1 MIAGGQDFRAQ
12 DPGDRWSDAIIA
24 ASLFAVDPT
33 GLAGVALRALPG
45 PVRDGWLTKLR
56 ELLPDATPWR
66 RMPAAIDD
74 DRLLGGLDLVATL
87 NAGRPIVGRGLL
99 AEAAG
104 GIVLVTTA
112 ERLSAGTAA
121 RIGSVLDTGE
131 ARIER
136 DGIALVLPTRIG
148 VVALD
153 EGMEDDEVVPVSMRD
168 RMAFAIDLNGISIR
182 EMPDIPIDRDA
193 VTAARERLSRVIID
207 EASIEALCVAAT
219 KLGIASLRVPILA
232 MRAARAAAALSG
244 RDVVDDE
251 DLRDAAR
258 LVLAPR
264 ALILPDEQ
272 EQEGEG
278 DDAENPPPPPDQPPD
293 DAPPE
298 DAEEQEIDGD
308 LTEIILEAVK
318 ASLPQHLLEQLT
330 GAISGGAPSR
340 SRGKATGAAK
350 AGSLGRP
357 IGVRRGEPGRGAR
370 LNLIATLRASA
381 PWQAL
386 RRRVAGESLSGS
398 EVRVHVRRDDFRV
411 TIRKPRSLTTTIFA
425 VDASGSS
432 ALNRLAEAKG
442 AVELLLAE
450 CYVRR
455 DRVALIA
462 FRGKAAELILPPT
475 RSLVRAK
482 RSLAGLAGGGATPL
496 ASGIDAAALLA
507 DAVRRKGESPAIVIL
522 TDGRANIGRDG
533 QPGREAAN
541 ADAMIA
547 ARMAGASRYR
557 ALLVDISPFGQPLA
571 QALAEAMAARY
582 LALPQA
588 NADKLS
594 SAVLAALPKA

>member
-1 MIAGGQDFRAQ
+1 MTAGAP
-12 DPGDRWSDAIIA
+12 DPTARWSDAIIA
-24 ASLFAVDPT
+24 ASLFAVDPA
-33 GLAGVALRALPG
+33 GLAGIALRALPG
-45 PVRDGWLTKLR
+45 PVRDAFLAKLR
-56 ELLPDATPWR
+56 GLLPDETPWR

-87 NAGRPIVGRGLL
+87 NAGRPVVGRGLL
-99 AEAAG
+99 AEADG

-121 RIGSVLDTGE
+121 RIGSVLDTGQ

-148 VVALD
+148 IVAID
-153 EGMEDDEVVPVSMRD
+153 EGMEDDEIVPASLRD
-168 RMAFAIDLNGISIR
+168 RMAFAVDLGGISIR
-182 EMPDIPIDRDA
+182 EMSDIPITGEA
-193 VTAARERLSRVIID
+193 VLEARERLSRVIIGD
-207 EASIEALCVAAT
+207 AAIEALCLTAV
-219 KLGIASLRVPILA
+219 KLGIVSLRVPLLA
-232 MRAARAAAALSG
+232 IRAARAAAALSG
-244 RDVVDDE
+244 REIVDDE

-264 ALILPDEQ
+264 ALILPDQQ

-278 DDAENPPPPPDQPPD
+278 EDAESPPPPPD
-293 DAPPE
+293 DASDEPPE

-308 LTEIILEAVK
+308 LSEIILEAVK

-340 SRGKATGAAK
+340 ARGKATGAAK
-350 AGSLGRP
+350 VGALGRP
-357 IGVRRGEPGRGAR
+357 VGVRRGEPGRGAR

-381 PWQAL
+381 PWQPL
-386 RRRVAGESLSGS
+386 RRRVAGETARGS
-398 EVRVHVRRDDFRV
+398 DTRIHVRRDDFRV
-411 TIRKPRSLTTTIFA
+411 TVRKPRSLTTTIFA

-507 DAVRRKGESPAIVIL
+507 DAVRRKGESPALVIL

-541 ADAMIA
+541 ADAMTA

-571 QALAEAMAARY
+571 QALAEAMVARY

-588 NADKLS
+588 SADKLS
-594 SAVLAALPKA
+594 SAVLAALPRA

>member
-1 MIAGGQDFRAQ
+1 MTAGAP
-12 DPGDRWSDAIIA
+12 DPTARWSDAIIA
-24 ASLFAVDPT
+24 ASLFAVDPA
-33 GLAGVALRALPG
+33 GLAGIALRARPG
-45 PVRDGWLTKLR
+45 PVRDAFLAKLR
-56 ELLPDATPWR
+56 GLLPDETPWR

-87 NAGRPIVGRGLL
+87 NAGRPVVGRGLL
-99 AEAAG
+99 AEADG

-121 RIGSVLDTGE
+121 RIGSVLDTGQ

-148 VVALD
+148 IVAID
-153 EGMEDDEVVPVSMRD
+153 EGMEDDEIVPASLRD
-168 RMAFAIDLNGISIR
+168 RMAFAVDLGGISIR
-182 EMPDIPIDRDA
+182 EMSDIPITGEA
-193 VTAARERLSRVIID
+193 VLEARERLSRVIIGD
-207 EASIEALCVAAT
+207 AAIEALCLTAV
-219 KLGIASLRVPILA
+219 KLGIVSLRVPLLA
-232 MRAARAAAALSG
+232 IRAARAAAALSG
-244 RDVVDDE
+244 REIVDDE

-264 ALILPDEQ
+264 ALILPDQQ

-278 DDAENPPPPPDQPPD
+278 EDAESPPPPPD
-293 DAPPE
+293 DASDEPPE

-308 LTEIILEAVK
+308 LSEIILEAVK

-340 SRGKATGAAK
+340 ARGKATGAAK
-350 AGSLGRP
+350 VGALGRP
-357 IGVRRGEPGRGAR
+357 VGVRRGEPGRGAR

-381 PWQAL
+381 PWQPL
-386 RRRVAGESLSGS
+386 RRRVAGEAASGS
-398 EVRVHVRRDDFRV
+398 DTRIHVRRDDFRV
-411 TIRKPRSLTTTIFA
+411 TVRKPRSLTTTIFA

-507 DAVRRKGESPAIVIL
+507 DAVRRKGESPALVIL

-541 ADAMIA
+541 ADAMTA

-571 QALAEAMAARY
+571 QALAEAMVARY

-588 NADKLS
+588 SADKLS
-594 SAVLAALPKA
+594 SAVLAALPRA

>member
-1 MIAGGQDFRAQ
+1 MNEGGQESRQA
-12 DPGDRWSDAIIA
+12 DPTARWGDAIIA
-24 ASLFAVDPT
+24 ASLFTVDPA

-45 PVRDGWLTKLR
+45 PVRDAFLAKLR
-56 ELLPDATPWR
+56 GLLPDETPWR
-66 RMPAAIDD
+66 RMPAVIDD

-87 NAGRPIVGRGLL
+87 NAGRPVVGRGLL
-99 AEAAG
+99 AEADG

-121 RIGSVLDTGE
+121 RIGSVLDTGQ

-148 VVALD
+148 IVAID
-153 EGMEDDEVVPVSMRD
+153 EGMEDDEIVPASLRD
-168 RMAFAIDLNGISIR
+168 RIAFAIDLGGISIR
-182 EMPDIPIDRDA
+182 EMPDIPITREA
-193 VTAARERLSRVIID
+193 VLEARERLSRVVIAD
-207 EASIEALCVAAT
+207 AQIEALCVTAV
-219 KLGIASLRVPILA
+219 KLGIVSLRVPLLA
-232 MRAARAAAALSG
+232 LRAARAAAALSG
-244 RDVVDDE
+244 RESVDDE

-264 ALILPDEQ
+264 ALILPDQ
-272 EQEGEG
+272 QDQEGEG
-278 DDAENPPPPPDQPPD
+278 EDAENPPPPPDQPPD

-298 DAEEQEIDGD
+298 NAEEQEIDGD
-308 LTEIILEAVK
+308 LSEIILEAVK

-340 SRGKATGAAK
+340 ARGKATGAAK
-350 AGSLGRP
+350 VGSLGRP
-357 IGVRRGEPGRGAR
+357 VGVRRGEPGRGAR

-381 PWQAL
+381 PWQPL
-386 RRRVAGESLSGS
+386 RRNLAGESNGS
-398 EVRVHVRRDDFRV
+398 EIRVHVRRDDFRV
-411 TIRKPRSLTTTIFA
+411 TVRKPRSLTTTIFA

-462 FRGKAAELILPPT
+462 FRGKSAELILPPT